1 VGEIKRQSIISS
13 LLLYLGL
20 AFGFFNTMIVLP
32 RALGQTYFGFYTF
45 FMTIGTTLSLMTQM
59 GIPNTVIR
67 YFPYFKNEEN
77 RHNGFFGFIVMAP
90 IIGTLIA
97 IPFMLYFK
105 TNFIEMI
112 AGWNLGNNDAALIE
126 KYYWL
131 FLIFSFFVA
140 YYNIFQSYSQSLL
153 KSSFPIFIRQIYIK
167 LGIAVLAFVLILDFI
182 GLETF
187 FYAIVLLFASQALL
201 MLLFFLYHK
210 QVSFKVDWS
219 KFNPLKT
226 DMTKFTVFSWL
237 ARSAPYLVDN
247 VDKILI
253 TALAAG
259 HLTDTGI
266 YAPFA
271 FAGGALASSGMAVNA
286 ITIPLIARAWKN
298 NDLKEIASL
307 YRKTAINLLV
317 VGGLLFVGIAVNLD
331 NMVSVL
337 NYVSG
342 EDYSAGKYVA
352 VFVGLG
358 FLFDL
363 ATGINGGI
371 ITNSKYYY
379 YNLLLIMVLLVAVII
394 TDIIFIPI
402 YGLIGAAVA
411 TAGTRFFFNL
421 GKMIFVKWKF
431 DMQPFTKN
439 TLLAVL
445 VILVVLAMNLL
456 IPRMENFFVDLI
468 VRSGIVTVLYIGLTL
483 LLKVSDDISNTA
495 FGVLRRVGLMR

>member
-1 VGEIKRQSIISS
+1 
-13 LLLYLGL
+13 
-20 AFGFFNTMIVLP
+20 
-32 RALGQTYFGFYTF
+32 
-45 FMTIGTTLSLMTQM
+45 
-59 GIPNTVIR
+59 
-67 YFPYFKNEEN
+67 
-77 RHNGFFGFIVMAP
+77 
-90 IIGTLIA
+90 
-97 IPFMLYFK
+97 
-105 TNFIEMI
+105 
-112 AGWNLGNNDAALIE
+112 
-126 KYYWL
+126 
-131 FLIFSFFVA
+131 
-140 YYNIFQSYSQSLL
+140 
-153 KSSFPIFIRQIYIK
+153 
-167 LGIAVLAFVLILDFI
+167 
-182 GLETF
+182 
-187 FYAIVLLFASQALL
+187 
-201 MLLFFLYHK
+201 
-210 QVSFKVDWS
+210 
-219 KFNPLKT
+219 
-226 DMTKFTVFSWL
+226 
-237 ARSAPYLVDN
+237 
-247 VDKILI
+247 
-253 TALAAG
+253 
-259 HLTDTGI
+259 
-266 YAPFA
+266 
-271 FAGGALASSGMAVNA
+271 MAVNA